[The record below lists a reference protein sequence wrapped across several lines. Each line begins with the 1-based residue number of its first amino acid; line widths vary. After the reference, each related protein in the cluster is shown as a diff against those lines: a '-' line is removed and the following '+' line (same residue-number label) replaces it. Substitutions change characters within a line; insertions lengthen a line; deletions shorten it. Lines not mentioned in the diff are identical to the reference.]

1 MMGTYRTPEGHVL
14 DDKDFDALGEKADS
28 GDYGDNWTVVR
39 PRGRPRLSDS
49 KPKNVSVL
57 FTQEQLD
64 AIAKQLAT
72 TGETRSQYL
81 RRLVQQDLAIA

>member
-1 MMGTYRTPEGHVL
+1 MGTFRTPEGRIL
-14 DDKDFDALGEKADS
+14 TEKDFDTLAEKADT

-39 PRGRPRLSDS
+39 PRGRPRLSES

-57 FTQEQLD
+57 FTQEQLN
-64 AIAKQLAT
+64 AITKQLAT

-81 RRLVQQDLAIA
+81 RRLVQQDLAHT

>member
-1 MMGTYRTPEGHVL
+1 MSTYRTPEGRVL
-14 DDKDFDALGEKADS
+14 TEKDFDALAEKADT

-39 PRGRPRLSDS
+39 PQGRPRLSES

-64 AIAKQLAT
+64 AITKQLAT

-81 RRLVQQDLAIA
+81 RRLVQQDLAHT

>member
-1 MMGTYRTPEGHVL
+1 MATYRTDDGRVL

-28 GDYGDNWTVVR
+28 GDYGENWTIVR
-39 PRGRPRLSDS
+39 PRGRPRLSET

-64 AIAKQLAT
+64 AITRQLAR

-81 RRLVQQDLAIA
+81 RRLVQQDLAVA